1 MVVEEYINFAFLN
14 GSPNTEMRR
23 NKTHAMKRGV
33 YGRFMPS
40 IKTLVPTKQRK
51 SAGKRENK
59 EGFMIFPEAV
69 LFYPLYCGNI
79 ADSEA
84 VEDNSHD
91 VDTWFEGTTA
101 QRQNTMNRVDFKNH
115 LSVFGTEDKFTKSA
129 ADCVR
134 TLVTESGLLK
144 LGYPIYKEG
153 DKLMKVVG
161 DKVMGLT
168 YEDDRDNKKKQT
180 NCVEVNLEN

>member
-1 MVVEEYINFAFLN
+1 
-14 GSPNTEMRR
+14 
-23 NKTHAMKRGV
+23 
-33 YGRFMPS
+33 MPS

-51 SAGKRENK
+51 SVGKTENK

-79 ADSEA
+79 AVSEA

-101 QRQNTMNRVDFKNH
+101 QRQNTRNRVDFKNH
-115 LSVFGTEDKFTKSA
+115 LAVFGTEDKFKKSA

-134 TLVTESGLLK
+134 TLVTQSGLLK
-144 LGYPIYKEG
+144 LGYPMYKEG
-153 DKLMKVVG
+153 DKLMKVVC
-161 DKVMGLT
+161 DHVMGLT
-168 YEDDRDNKKKQT
+168 YEDDRETKKKA
-180 NCVEVNLEN
+180 NKLRRG

>member
-1 MVVEEYINFAFLN
+1 MLK
-14 GSPNTEMRR
+14 NTSTLPFSMAVPTP
-23 NKTHAMKRGV
+23 KCHAMKRGV

-144 LGYPIYKEG
+144 LGYPIHREG
-153 DKLMKVVG
+153 EKLMKVVG

-168 YEDDRDNKKKQT
+168 YENDRKNKKMQR
-180 NCVEVNLEN
+180 NCVQVKLES